1 MNSMDVIMNEI
12 REGLESEE
20 FTGQELMSVVQ
31 AMIWEVETELAEKNE
46 DN

>member
-1 MNSMDVIMNEI
+1 MNSMDVIMTEI
-12 REGLESEE
+12 RDGLENEE

-31 AMIWEVETELAEKNE
+31 GMIWEVESELVEKNE